1 MPDMW
6 EKYRRKDRT
15 IDLKKAY
22 INQYSPNDCGKDY
35 IDEIEALQLIKS
47 RQLAAMII
55 VQASYIG
62 GV

>member
-6 EKYRRKDRT
+6 EKYRREDRT
-15 IDLKKAY
+15 IDLKAAY
-22 INQYSPNDCGKDY
+22 LEEIGINFTAEDY
-35 IDEIEALQLIKS
+35 IEEIEALQLIKS

-62 GV
+62 GD